1 MLYCPPKGLEEFENK
16 IDKISSGQ
24 EDDSWL
30 GQLYSKMSESL
41 LDKPDNDSTGSL
53 DGLEPPM
60 FDETWDPA
68 GSGITPFGERP

>member
-1 MLYCPPKGLEEFENK
+1 
-16 IDKISSGQ
+16 
-24 EDDSWL
+24 
-30 GQLYSKMSESL
+30 MSESL

-68 GSGITPFGERP
+68 GSGITLMFGALPALRFSPILPSQE